1 MRRMLVVVAGVVLAL
16 AVAAPA
22 PAATS
27 AFGASFQEFFGR
39 ANAHPCVPAT
49 PTVFTCGV
57 GTITGY
63 GAATSTFEVLSFDD
77 FDPETACGTSTAR
90 RVITLSDGTGSL
102 VLAEAGSVCFPG
114 KSFFTPGAASGHSYG
129 NPVVLELTWTVSGG
143 TGVFAGASGSGTD
156 SFRNAGDS
164 GHADLTGTLT
174 LP

>member
-39 ANAHPCVPAT
+39 AKAHPCVAA

-57 GTITGY
+57 GTVAGY
-63 GAATSTFEVLSFDD
+63 GAATSTFEVLSFAD
-77 FDPETACGTSTAR
+77 FDPATACGTATAR
-90 RVITLSDGTGSL
+90 RTITLAGGTGSL
-102 VLAEAGSVCFPG
+102 VLAEQGSVCFPG
-114 KSFFTPGAASGHSYG
+114 KSFFTPGAANGHSYG
-129 NPVVLELTWTVSGG
+129 NPALLDLTWTVTGG
-143 TGVFAGASGSGTD
+143 TGVFAGATGSGTD

-164 GHADLTGTLT
+164 GHSDLAGTLT